1 MQRYFCNSVN
11 NKYILSKEDSYHITK
26 VMRYSVGDKIEIVD
40 NEKLFIAEIIE
51 TLPLVIAKKIEEVP
65 CNEKSTNVVI
75 AQSLVNEQKMDYILQ
90 KGTELG
96 ANMFI
101 PVITTRSVVKVNDK
115 IKKKI
120 DRWNT
125 ITKEAS
131 EQSKRLSIPK
141 VSNPYTIKELSKL
154 DYDYKILCSVNEMSK
169 SIKTVLSNIKESDRI
184 LVVIGPEGGFTNDEE
199 KILID
204 NGFISVSLGDR
215 VLRTETAS
223 LMILSMVN
231 YIFMR

>member
-1 MQRYFCNSVN
+1 MQRYFCNSKHN
-11 NKYILSKEDSYHITK
+11 IYNLSKEDSYHITK
-26 VMRYSVGDKIEIVD
+26 VMRYSIGDKIEIVD
-40 NEKLFIAEIIE
+40 NEKLFVAEIIDL
-51 TLPLVIAKKIEEVP
+51 LPLVIAKKIEELP
-65 CNEKSTNVVI
+65 CNEKNTNIII
-75 AQSLVNEQKMDYILQ
+75 AQSLVSEQKMDYILQ

-115 IKKKI
+115 IHKKI

-131 EQSKRLSIPK
+131 EQSKRLRIPSVTK
-141 VSNPYTIKELSKL
+141 PYTIQELANL
-154 DYDYKILCSVNEMSK
+154 DYNYKILCSVNEMSK
-169 SIKTVLSNIKESDRI
+169 SIKTVLSNLQESDKI
-184 LVVIGPEGGFTNDEE
+184 LVVIGPEGGFTNEEE
-199 KILID
+199 KLLI
-204 NGFISVSLGDR
+204 NHGFISVSLGDR